1 MDKIF
6 KGIGKGIG
14 YFFAFPGLLIA
25 IAIYSVFGLIVF
37 VFQFFKLIVL
47 FFTGRNLFSDLPEDI
62 ELKAKLTKDEPK
74 EEEEK
79 PLVNAL
85 PYEINGIE
93 YLLPE
98 DVINYIESLKTS
110 KIEVEEKLTKMAEE
124 TPSAMPIGNVIKG
137 GSAGGD
143 SINDR
148 IQALNAFKNW
158 RENR

>member
-37 VFQFFKLIVL
+37 VFQFFKLIIL

-74 EEEEK
+74 EEENKEEVKEK
-79 PLVNAL
+79 ENPL
-85 PYEINGIE
+85 
-93 YLLPE
+93 
-98 DVINYIESLKTS
+98 SLYPSDSPVYGSGYSSPLFNKEREEP
-110 KIEVEEKLTKMAEE
+110 KPEVEPEPQSDVDEYDNEIRDRSEDEL
-124 TPSAMPIGNVIKG
+124 
-137 GSAGGD
+137 
-143 SINDR
+143 ND
-148 IQALNAFKNW
+148 
-158 RENR
+158 